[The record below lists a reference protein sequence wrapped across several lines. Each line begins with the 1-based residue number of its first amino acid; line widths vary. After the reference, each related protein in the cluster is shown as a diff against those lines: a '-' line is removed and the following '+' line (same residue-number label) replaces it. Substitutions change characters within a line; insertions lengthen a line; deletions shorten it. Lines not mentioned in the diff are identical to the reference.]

1 MPLLCRCGCWIPN
14 WHPRH
19 GTASQP
25 AAPPPLTTPSAA
37 TAPTLP
43 THQIAWET
51 KAEDIQVLHVAPVVY
66 WTRFMLI
73 ATVYSRPQ
81 LNAILGKIV
90 KEAAD
95 VHGRRLALSPTGT

>member
-1 MPLLCRCGCWIPN
+1 M
-14 WHPRH
+14 
-19 GTASQP
+19 
-25 AAPPPLTTPSAA
+25 
-37 TAPTLP
+37 
-43 THQIAWET
+43 
-51 KAEDIQVLHVAPVVY
+51 LHVAPVVY